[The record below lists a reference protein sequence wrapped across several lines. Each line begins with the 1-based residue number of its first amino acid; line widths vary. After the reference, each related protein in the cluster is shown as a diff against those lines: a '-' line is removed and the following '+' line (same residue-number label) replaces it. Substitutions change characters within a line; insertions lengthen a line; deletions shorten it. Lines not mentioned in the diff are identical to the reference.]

1 MQLTLEKCML
11 MEITFKTQLL
21 TQFSKR
27 VAIKEQKDPRR
38 LSLGQSIWPLG
49 VTATLKE
56 QNAAECMMSCIM
68 DLARFIFTRL
78 TGNKLCNIY
87 YTQYRCSVGTSCNPT
102 RGASRVDHKKK
113 KKPTQKAM
121 WGHYR
126 SWLQSPAKYRTSVL
140 LASVCGPVAPAGD
153 CSFCAFFSQSRPVQ
167 FTICRWK
174 NVDVELPN
182 VNACS
187 WARMR
192 SKK

>member
-1 MQLTLEKCML
+1 ML

-113 KKPTQKAM
+113 KKSQRRKRCEATT
-121 WGHYR
+121 GHGYNHR
-126 SWLQSPAKYRTSVL
+126 LNTGLQCCWRPCADLWRPLETAPFALSSPSPVL
-140 LASVCGPVAPAGD
+140 CSSLYAAG
-153 CSFCAFFSQSRPVQ
+153 
-167 FTICRWK
+167 
-174 NVDVELPN
+174 
-182 VNACS
+182 
-187 WARMR
+187 RM
-192 SKK
+192 STWSCQT